1 LWRTILTRTEDF
13 FSQEYRHLKF
23 HDFLQ
28 LQANVT
34 IPDEI
39 WFRSDEQPEDVDED
53 EIDVLL

>member
-1 LWRTILTRTEDF
+1 
-13 FSQEYRHLKF
+13 
-23 HDFLQ
+23 